1 MAKKAKK
8 GDCYEAAG
16 RLALEFIRGKHPKAV
31 LVHGVAL
38 NSLDYKPMGHAWVE
52 VGGTVYDYSNGQKI
66 KKSKLF
72 YYNMGAID
80 GLMKRGY
87 KQFRYTGDDVALN
100 VLKKQHWGPWE
111 NTGAKR
117 QELTMGYNPFDYI
130 GKDKR
135 KRVDKKSMVV
145 AKNVVTEYK
154 LKEMIREILRN
165 END

>member
-1 MAKKAKK
+1 MAEKAKG
-8 GDCYEAAG
+8 GDCYQANG
-16 RLALEFIRGKHPKAV
+16 RLALEIARGLGPLGKFKDKVV

-38 NSLDYKPMGHAWVE
+38 NSRDYEPMGHAWVE

-80 GLMKRGY
+80 GLMKKGY

-117 QELTMGYNPFDYI
+117 
-130 GKDKR
+130 
-135 KRVDKKSMVV
+135 
-145 AKNVVTEYK
+145 
-154 LKEMIREILRN
+154 
-165 END
+165 